1 MKEDHKKKLDSM
13 KISIEKLDSEIG
25 SALQNMKILDSTLNQ

>member
-1 MKEDHKKKLDSM
+1 MSLNQMKEEHKKKLESM

-25 SALQNMKILDSTLNQ
+25 SAL

>member
-1 MKEDHKKKLDSM
+1 MSLYQMKEEHKKKLESM

-25 SALQNMKILDSTLNQ
+25 SAL